1 MIVGINLSKTLT
13 KHTLCKC
20 NCEFD
25 GKNVIQ
31 VNEGIM
37 KNVDVNVKNV
47 MYVKKI
53 IFGIVIHVVYKME
66 NI

>member
-20 NCEFD
+20 KYEFD

-53 IFGIVIHVVYKME
+53 IFGIVIHVV
-66 NI
+66 